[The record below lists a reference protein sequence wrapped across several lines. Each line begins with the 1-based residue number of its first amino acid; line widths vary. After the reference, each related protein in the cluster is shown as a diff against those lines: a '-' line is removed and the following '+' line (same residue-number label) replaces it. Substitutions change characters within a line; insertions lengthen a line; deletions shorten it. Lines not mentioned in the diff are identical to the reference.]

1 MKPVEKS
8 VERGKLH
15 AKRLQ
20 SRKKIVQHPF
30 FNMGDLEGVV
40 TLGVARAQ
48 KCIFPIRGARF
59 SRRVPPHVH
68 KWECT
73 WPEAA
78 KKWPEAAK
86 KWPEVAEKCP
96 K

>member
-1 MKPVEKS
+1 
-8 VERGKLH
+8 
-15 AKRLQ
+15 
-20 SRKKIVQHPF
+20 
-30 FNMGDLEGVV
+30 MGDLEGVV

-73 WPEAA
+73 WPELA
-78 KKWPEAAK
+78 KKWPEVAE

>member
-1 MKPVEKS
+1 
-8 VERGKLH
+8 
-15 AKRLQ
+15 
-20 SRKKIVQHPF
+20 
-30 FNMGDLEGVV
+30 MGDLEGVV

-73 WPEAA
+73 WPELT
-78 KKWPEAAK
+78 K
-86 KWPEVAEKCP
+86 KWPEVAEK
-96 K
+96 